1 MQLGRHQHE
10 INQTLREENM
20 PEKAVKKKIEEV
32 REIIPGEEKP
42 AYQAEGFI
50 NKTWIFLKT
59 NPAILMLVALV
70 IFGRFTSPVFFT
82 QQNILNLIWIVSVL
96 GILSLGQTLLLITG
110 NFDMSVAYIIGLA
123 GIATVLAQR
132 AGADL
137 FLSILVGLAAGALVG
152 LVNGILVVKTKANAF
167 LITLGTSF
175 LVFSISLTIT
185 HSKTFYA
192 TIPEFSLLGSLKVFG
207 VLHFSTV
214 IFLLLALILEF
225 VLRKTVFG
233 RSLYVIGLNQKA
245 GELSGIKSNRNKL
258 IAYILCGALAALAG
272 LVIVSRNGST
282 VANSGVGMEF
292 QSLIASVLGGT
303 SLHGG
308 KGGTLRTVIG
318 VLIFGV
324 LNNLLILL
332 NVPIEAQEVA
342 TGLVFIIVVWADGAF
357 QKVRG

>member
-1 MQLGRHQHE
+1 MRE
-10 INQTLREENM
+10 KVVKEKIN
-20 PEKAVKKKIEEV
+20 VIEEV
-32 REIIPGEEKP
+32 ITGEEKP
-42 AYQAEGFI
+42 AFQPTGFF
-50 NKTWIFLKT
+50 NRTWSFFRS
-59 NPAILMLVALV
+59 NPAIVMLVALV
-70 IFGRFTSPVFFT
+70 IFGRITSPVFLT
-82 QQNILNLIWIVSVL
+82 QQNLLNIIWIVSVL

-123 GIATVLAQR
+123 GIITVLAQR

-137 FLSILVGLAAGALVG
+137 ITSIILGLTSGALVG
-152 LVNGILVVKTKANAF
+152 LVNGLLVVKTKANAF

-175 LVFSISLTIT
+175 LVYSISLTIT
-185 HSKTFYA
+185 RSKTFYA
-192 TIPEFSLLGSLKVFG
+192 TIPEFGFLGGGKIFG
-207 VLHFSTV
+207 VLHFSTL
-214 IFLLLALILEF
+214 IFLLLAIILEF
-225 VLRKTVFG
+225 VLRKTAFG

-258 IAYILCGALAALAG
+258 IAYVVCGVLAALAG

-303 SLHGG
+303 SLFGG

-318 VLIFGV
+318 VLVFGV

-332 NVPIEAQEVA
+332 NIPYEAQEIA
-342 TGLVFIIVVWADGAF
+342 KGLVFIVVVWANGAF
-357 QKVRG
+357 ERR